1 MHVNLIPQQHPEEKE
16 LIEKRI
22 GLVDLAEK
30 LSQNELELET
40 VKADLLVFEERYL
53 RTVGVMYAEL
63 DKIEVQ
69 ILGTVARC
77 YPLDKEAEKKAAEA
91 WDQAR
96 ESARAT
102 EFIEQYKKQKHVI
115 PSDELKKLYR
125 EAARTMHPDLTT
137 NEEARV
143 ARQAMMVQIN
153 LAYEKG
159 DAQRL
164 RLLLR
169 RWLKSP
175 ESVEGEGTGAELLRV
190 IRKIAQAEERIRV
203 IDIKIAKSKSTDLWL
218 LKEEVENA
226 EQDGRDVLNEMTN
239 TIKSKIDAA
248 KARLDNLKENFDYV

>member
-1 MHVNLIPQQHPEEKE
+1 MHVNLIPQPNPEEKE
-16 LIEKRI
+16 LTEKRI
-22 GLVDLAEK
+22 GLADLAEK
-30 LSQNELELET
+30 LSQNELELEM

-63 DKIEVQ
+63 DKIEAQ
-69 ILGTVARC
+69 ILETVARC
-77 YPLDKEAEKKAAEA
+77 YPLDKEAEKRASEA

-96 ESARAT
+96 ESACAT
-102 EFIEQYKKQKHVI
+102 NFIEQYKKQKHLI

-159 DAQRL
+159 DAERL

-175 ESVEGEGTGAELLRV
+175 ESVEGEGTGAELMRV
-190 IRKIAQAEERIRV
+190 IRKIAQAEERLRV

-218 LKEEVENA
+218 LKEEVDDA
-226 EQDGRDVLNEMTN
+226 EQDGRDMLTEMAN
-239 TIKSKIDAA
+239 AIKSKIDAA
-248 KARLDNLKENFDYV
+248 KDRLDNLKENFDYV